1 MATSSTSTDHPRTS
15 EHQQSPLVAYRWP
28 VALIVCCLL
37 LIAAVFCG
45 LKYFMPHLPPL
56 TITTIKKR
64 FSTEIPVWK
73 AVVGG
78 NLEVGTGEATE
89 DFKKSDKR
97 YAGFGWIYLGETTSE
112 IKVPV
117 TYRYHL
123 ALAGNWRL
131 DQSGNVCVVT
141 VPKLEPS
148 LPVAFDSA
156 RMEKYSGNGW
166 SRFDK
171 TDQLDQLEK
180 EITPTLEEYAKDE
193 KRVDAARQK
202 FRPIVANFVRE
213 WLLKEDQWRADRF
226 TSVIVIFED
235 EQSQAPAGAPVIA
248 TPKP

>member
-1 MATSSTSTDHPRTS
+1 M
-15 EHQQSPLVAYRWP
+15 AYRWRP
-28 VALIVCCLL
+28 ALIVCCLL

-45 LKYFMPHLPPL
+45 LKYFMPHLPPFNV
-56 TITTIKKR
+56 TTINKQLI
-64 FSTEIPVWK
+64 STMPVFR
-73 AVVGG
+73 AITGG

-89 DFKKSDKR
+89 EFKKSDKR
-97 YAGFGWIYLGETTSE
+97 YAAFGWIYLGETTSE

-131 DQSGNVCVVT
+131 SQAGNVCVVT
-141 VPKLEPS
+141 VPKLAPS

-171 TDQLDQLEK
+171 TDQLAQLEK

-193 KRVDAARQK
+193 QRVDAARQK

-235 EQSQAPAGAPVIA
+235 EQSQVPAGAPSIVDER
-248 TPKP
+248 KQ